1 MRGQKFDPTRMERLF
16 TLKTP
21 LRVSHFKLSRADA
34 CVAELLAELV
44 AEEDLLK
51 KTWIR

>member
-1 MRGQKFDPTRMERLF
+1 MERLF

-44 AEEDLLK
+44 AEEDVAELLAELVAEEDLD
-51 KTWIR
+51 